1 MYLINF
7 MVLWKINLKKPL
19 ARLNKKKEVVCKHN
33 REWKQENKQTQRQK
47 KKKKKSYAYTKK
59 FSASVDHIWMRW
71 KTFNIIQLTI
81 MINSPKKLRI
91 ENS

>member
-1 MYLINF
+1 M
-7 MVLWKINLKKPL
+7 KTG
-19 ARLNKKKEVVCKHN
+19 
-33 REWKQENKQTQRQK
+33 KQTDTTAK
-47 KKKKKSYAYTKK
+47 KKKKCYEYTKK

-91 ENS
+91 ENSLNFIKRTFQKFIMNTILNGENLDVFPLK